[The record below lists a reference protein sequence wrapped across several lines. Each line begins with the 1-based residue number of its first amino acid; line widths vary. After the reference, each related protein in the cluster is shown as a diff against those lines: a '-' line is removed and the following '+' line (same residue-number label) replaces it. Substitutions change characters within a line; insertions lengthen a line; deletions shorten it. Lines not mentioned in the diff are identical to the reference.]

1 MHAWAQ
7 SMFNLNTHDPGT
19 ECFTP
24 GMRDLV
30 LMHAPSASF
39 GSLMAILAP
48 YAGHHISNV
57 TMMVA
62 SLGEAESQRQQ
73 KAVWAVS
80 QAPSA
85 PQSSNPVQVT
95 TTRCGWIFWGLE

>member
-1 MHAWAQ
+1 MQESCQTLSKWQSYVDLGQILQDLGMHAWAQ

-62 SLGEAESQRQQ
+62 SLGEAESQQQQ
-73 KAVWAVS
+73 KGV
-80 QAPSA
+80 
-85 PQSSNPVQVT
+85 
-95 TTRCGWIFWGLE
+95 